1 MKEKNL
7 LEISQAE
14 DKVAHRTVTVQ
25 PFVVKFTHL
34 VHHQVPLIV
43 AYLPSRTAKGTR
55 AVL

>member
-25 PFVVKFTHL
+25 PLIVEFTHL